1 MITHPEKLI
10 FPADGITKGEL
21 ARYYEAVAP
30 VLLPHLRGRPVTLER
45 FPAGIE
51 QKGFIQKDVSRLA
64 PAWLERVE
72 VPKKQGTTTYALVND
87 ERALLWLV
95 NLNTVTPHVW
105 VSRVP
110 ELDAP
115 DLCVFDLDPS
125 REDEGALRAAAL
137 FVRTLLDELGLSSA
151 IKTSGSKGFHIVVP
165 LDRTATYEAVWRFS
179 HAAGTALVKR
189 HPDVFTQEFIKADRE
204 GRILID
210 TGRNGFGATFA
221 SAYAVRPRP
230 GAPVSMPCG
239 WDEVVRGEV
248 SPRTFTLRNVPER
261 LAQNGDAWTSL
272 HDEPHS
278 LAVAAEKLAAEL
290 TEEELRLA
298 HVAAGRKPKA
308 RKAPKH

>member
-1 MITHPEKLI
+1 MITHPEKLL
-10 FPADGITKGEL
+10 FPEDGITKGEL
-21 ARYYEAVAP
+21 ARYYETAAP

-51 QKGFIQKDVSRLA
+51 QKGFIQKDVARLA
-64 PAWLERVE
+64 PAWLERVA
-72 VPKKQGTTTYALVND
+72 VPKKDGTTTYALVND
-87 ERALLWLV
+87 ERALLWLA

-105 VSRVP
+105 VARVP
-110 ELDAP
+110 ELDTP

-125 REDEGALRAAAL
+125 RDDEGALRAAAL
-137 FVRTLLDELGLSSA
+137 AVRSLLEELGLASA

-165 LDRTATYEAVWRFS
+165 LDRTASYEAVWRFS

-189 HPDVFTQEFIKADRE
+189 HPDLFTQEFIKADRE

-221 SAYAVRPRP
+221 AAYAVRPRP
-230 GAPVSMPCG
+230 GAPVSMPCA
-239 WDEVVRGEV
+239 WDEVLRGEV
-248 SPRTFTLRNVPER
+248 SPRTFTLRNVPAR
-261 LAQNGDAWTSL
+261 IARTGDAWASL
-272 HDEPHS
+272 HDRRHS
-278 LAVAAEKLAAEL
+278 LTRAVEKLAAEL

-308 RKAPKH
+308 RKTPKR